1 MNIIKTIIKRKLIKI
16 LVNNLKNNKEV
27 DKTMENMIKGL
38 GNKKFLVKIYKLESD
53 IIIDYY
59 DEKECT
65 YFELATFILTQEFY
79 KIEIKNV
86 D

>member
-1 MNIIKTIIKRKLIKI
+1 MNLIKKILKRKILKI
-16 LVNNLKNNKEV
+16 LTNNLKRDDN
-27 DKTMENMIKGL
+27 MENMIKAL
-38 GNKKFLVKIYKLESD
+38 GNKKFLVRIYKFESD
-53 IIIDYY
+53 IEIDFY
-59 DEKECT
+59 DEKEST